1 MRRVGGT
8 ATAKVSATGAV
19 LVALLAG
26 CVTQAANAP
35 SPGATALSA
44 TADPSGA
51 TVTVCKQIRSDL
63 GSRMSSLGE
72 ALGDYLGYRAADDD
86 DAADDARAAVTAQ
99 VKELGAAISRV
110 GRAANDISVRTA
122 ASKASA
128 AVDRVAVSSDFFS
141 DLDSLSDIPA
151 AIDKIS
157 DAAQPITD
165 ACS

>member
-35 SPGATALSA
+35 SPRSTASP

-86 DAADDARAAVTAQ
+86 DAVEDARAAVTAQ

-110 GRAANDISVRTA
+110 GHAANDVSVRTA

-128 AVDRVAVSSDFFS
+128 AVDRVAVSGDFFS

>member
-8 ATAKVSATGAV
+8 ATARVSATGV
-19 LVALLAG
+19 LLVALLAG

-35 SPGATALSA
+35 SPTATAISS

-51 TVTVCKQIRSDL
+51 TATVCKQIRSDL
-63 GSRMSSLGE
+63 ASRMSSLGE

-86 DAADDARAAVTAQ
+86 DDVADARAAVTAQ
-99 VKELGAAISRV
+99 VKALGSDISRAA
-110 GRAANDISVRTA
+110 RSANDVAIRTA
-122 ASKASA
+122 AANASA

-157 DAAQPITD
+157 DAAQPVAD
-165 ACS
+165 ACN

>member
-8 ATAKVSATGAV
+8 ATAKVSATGAL

-26 CVTQAANAP
+26 CMTQAANAP
-35 SPGATALSA
+35 SPRATAISP

-51 TVTVCKQIRSDL
+51 TASVCQQIRSDL

-72 ALGDYLGYRAADDD
+72 ALGDYLGYRAADED
-86 DAADDARAAVTAQ
+86 DAVEDARTAVTAQ

-110 GRAANDISVRTA
+110 GRAANDAAIREA
-122 ASKASA
+122 ASKAST
-128 AVDRVAVSSDFFS
+128 AVDRVAVSSDFFN
-141 DLDSLSDIPA
+141 DIDSLSDIPA

-157 DAAQPITD
+157 DAAQPIAN
-165 ACS
+165 ACN